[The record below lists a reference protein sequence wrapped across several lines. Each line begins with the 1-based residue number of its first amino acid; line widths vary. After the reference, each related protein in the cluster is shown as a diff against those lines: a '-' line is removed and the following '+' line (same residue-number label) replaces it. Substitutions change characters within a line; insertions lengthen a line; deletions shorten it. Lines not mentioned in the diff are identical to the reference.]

1 MIKVAC
7 DYNIKEDIG
16 FILESEKINN
26 IEFAERAK
34 VSRTTLEGIVKKGI
48 ARDDVCE
55 KIYAYAYNNKY
66 RINSVKEELIKKN
79 TEMYYFMA
87 LRRVCQKYQ
96 FLIRGRTVTLEKDFI
111 WGRHIIKH
119 CRLYVKKKNL
129 VCIRLDIR
137 FWI

>member
-1 MIKVAC
+1 
-7 DYNIKEDIG
+7 
-16 FILESEKINN
+16 
-26 IEFAERAK
+26 
-34 VSRTTLEGIVKKGI
+34 
-48 ARDDVCE
+48 
-55 KIYAYAYNNKY
+55 
-66 RINSVKEELIKKN
+66 
-79 TEMYYFMA
+79 MA